1 MLHRSILRLAASLV
15 CASLVWASLGCTLL
29 LTNARAADTLTFSD
43 LAGWWSA
50 EPTYAGESSRVLLH
64 FLEEDGKQSVRISL
78 LAIGGYDVPIG
89 TANIEG
95 STVEV
100 EPHRFMLKYDGA
112 KQTLSGHLPEAAVPV
127 YRIPVEFQR
136 IESFAKPPAPQW
148 NYPAPTI
155 KWRTKVP
162 GPVWAGLE
170 RDHQTGMLFVGTD
183 AGTLHAL
190 DEAGKQRW
198 RFETG
203 KPIKARPAAIGEAVY
218 VASDSG
224 FLYKLDVRSGRE
236 AWRARID
243 TGSPARIPVDQPKT
257 RWDRYGSS
265 VVADAERVYV
275 ASRDNHLYAL
285 DLESGKER
293 WRFASKDMATA
304 TPALYGDS
312 VLFASFDGT
321 IYALDADSG
330 KPRWQYDAR
339 QPISGDLLVDA
350 ERVFAGSRSYD
361 LIALDAQN
369 GKELWKHYY
378 WFSWIESPPVIH
390 GEVLYT
396 GSSDATAVYAIDAHS
411 GERRWKTPVP
421 GWAWARPTVDERIV
435 VAATVGQGPHP
446 GVREGALVGIDRDTG
461 RIRWVHLNPPSQD
474 TVEKKREWGF
484 ASSPVLAGGII
495 YAADLDGAVYA
506 LDAR

>member
-1 MLHRSILRLAASLV
+1 VILLHRSIPRLV
-15 CASLVWASLGCTLL
+15 VRFVWASFVGTLL
-29 LTNARAADTLTFSD
+29 LVANARAADTLTFSD

-89 TANIEG
+89 TANIKG

-100 EPHRFMLKYDGA
+100 EPHRFMLTYDGA

-136 IESFAKPPAPQW
+136 IEAFAKPPAPQW
-148 NYPAPTI
+148 SYPAPTI

-170 RDHQTGMLFVGTD
+170 RDQRTGMLFVGTD

-198 RFETG
+198 QFETR

-243 TGSPARIPVDQPKT
+243 AGSPARIPVDQAKT

-304 TPALYGDS
+304 TPALYADG

-361 LIALDAQN
+361 LIALDAHN

-390 GEVLYT
+390 GEVVYT
-396 GSSDATAVYAIDAHS
+396 GSSDATAVYAIDARS
-411 GERRWKTPVP
+411 GARRWKTPVP
-421 GWAWARPTVDERIV
+421 GWAWARPTVDERMV

-446 GVREGALVGIDRDTG
+446 GVREGALVGLDRDSG
-461 RIRWVHLNPPSQD
+461 RIRWVHLNSPSRD
-474 TVEKKREWGF
+474 AVEKKREWGF
-484 ASSPVLAGGII
+484 ASSPVLADGIV